1 MTNKQI
7 IIDGIDV
14 SKCFYLGYKKECGL
28 KIYSGPRD
36 SFESY
41 EDYEAYC
48 SKKMF
53 KCNAKCPYAGFQRVK
68 NKEKKFDEY
77 VKKIEQQLKRK
88 EQECEELKEK
98 LRTKARGW
106 ANVNDQILKELAKIK
121 ENVEQGVKIHDDIIV
136 SKQILQ
142 KINEVVDGKNS

>member
-1 MTNKQI
+1 MTDKQI
-7 IIDGIDV
+7 IGGRGAAKSRTTLNTIEV
-14 SKCFYLGYKKECGL
+14 MLENEKL
-28 KIYSGPRD
+28 KS
-36 SFESY
+36 E
-41 EDYEAYC
+41 
-48 SKKMF
+48 
-53 KCNAKCPYAGFQRVK
+53 
-68 NKEKKFDEY
+68 
-77 VKKIEQQLKRK
+77 LKAK